1 MAFPSSSCPPNIISD
16 EPQTSYCAFKKSPW
30 PMQCLYRIGHR
41 LKDNSKVEEGK
52 GFPNCDF
59 ITLHMRET
67 DIGIP
72 CKTFQI
78 NISENLASLVKQ
90 SFLFG
95 DKSNFSIVTSVRYFE
110 PDRPYHLKFSLN
122 LLNLYSK
129 QQMFKQSQP

>member
-52 GFPNCDF
+52 GLPNCDF

-67 DIGIP
+67 DIG
-72 CKTFQI
+72 
-78 NISENLASLVKQ
+78 N
-90 SFLFG
+90 
-95 DKSNFSIVTSVRYFE
+95 
-110 PDRPYHLKFSLN
+110 
-122 LLNLYSK
+122 
-129 QQMFKQSQP
+129 